1 MIKLVM
7 RVVFLNINYKYLK
20 NRRKRIFNCHYF
32 VNVRQ
37 EVFMAT
43 IAFLGLGQ
51 MGSPMATI
59 YCKKGIHCR
68 YLMSMHRPSC
78 ASYAGGHCGTN
89 PSGSSSRREFII
101 TMLPNGDIVRQ
112 VLLGEKAS
120 VRLFHLTRY

>member
-1 MIKLVM
+1 
-7 RVVFLNINYKYLK
+7 
-20 NRRKRIFNCHYF
+20 
-32 VNVRQ
+32 
-37 EVFMAT
+37 MAT

-51 MGSPMATI
+51 MGSPWLTI

-68 YLMSMHRPSC
+68 YLMSMHSRRC

-89 PSGSSSRREFII
+89 PSGSSTGAEFII

-112 VLLGEKAS
+112 VLWGKKAS